1 MSKRPTIEEPI
12 SFRFFKNR
20 RKDVIAVTLQ
30 TYVPPSG
37 ETLNVVDV
45 RMFAMAKDGTNVPT
59 GKGISMAVRRLRDL
73 HLATG
78 KALAKA
84 EELGLIDGEGSDE

>member
-1 MSKRPTIEEPI
+1 MSKRPTIDEPI

-30 TYVPPSG
+30 TYTPPRG
-37 ETLNVVDV
+37 EPLNVVDV
-45 RMFAMAKDGTNVPT
+45 RMFAMDKHGANVATP
-59 GKGISMAVRRLRDL
+59 KGVSMSVRRLRDL
-73 HLATG
+73 HSATG

-84 EELGLIDGEGSDE
+84 EALGLVDGGEDDE